1 MKVRIWQEQADL
13 FEISVLEQTV
23 EVSPAPMRELQ
34 SDVAIQVVLIGKAL
48 VSERLAEIRSLFEAI
63 FKSGR
68 TILVV
73 PPFGD
78 LDVGRYLDTPVG
90 VRFLRRTPDATV
102 RLVDTAL
109 GLPPARALSVRSDHV
124 IETALGAGLI
134 ATDGSGKP
142 VALRYQPR
150 NTSGAAI
157 LCTTQLLSYTALSN
171 EEDRQALL
179 AVLVAHRGGDLVEAA
194 TTSVGDVV
202 PIDAGH
208 VATMLVALAAE
219 RNVDPTR
226 LRMVAKTF
234 LQLSLDAET
243 VERVLE
249 HLEAEGILTR
259 GSEGERRVQKEMLE
273 GALDDLGLHACA
285 RDLQEIVEDQP
296 EVRT

>member
-34 SDVAIQVVLIGKAL
+34 SDVAIPVVLIGKAL

-90 VRFLRRTPDATV
+90 VRLLRRTPDATV
-102 RLVDTAL
+102 RLVDAAL
-109 GLPPARALSVRSDHV
+109 GLPPGKALSVRSDHV

-179 AVLVAHRGGDLVEAA
+179 AVLVGHRGGDVVEAA

-202 PIDAGH
+202 PVDAGH

-259 GSEGERRVQKEMLE
+259 GSEGERRVQEEMLE

-285 RDLQEIVEDQP
+285 RELQEIVEDQP

>member
-23 EVSPAPMRELQ
+23 EVAPAPMRELQ
-34 SDVAIQVVLIGKAL
+34 SDVAIPVVLIGKAL
-48 VSERLAEIRSLFEAI
+48 VSERLPEIRSLFEAI

-90 VRFLRRTPDATV
+90 VRLLRRTPDATV

-109 GLPPARALSVRSDHV
+109 GLPPARPLSVRSDHV

-179 AVLVAHRGGDLVEAA
+179 AVLVGHRGGDVVEAA
-194 TTSVGDVV
+194 TTSVGDVAPV
-202 PIDAGH
+202 DAGH

-259 GSEGERRVQKEMLE
+259 GSEGERRVREEMLE

-285 RDLQEIVEDQP
+285 RELQEIVEDQP

>member
-13 FEISVLEQTV
+13 FEISVLEQTA
-23 EVSPAPMRELQ
+23 EVSPAPMRELLTDLA
-34 SDVAIQVVLIGKAL
+34 SPVVLIGKAL
-48 VSERLAEIRSLFEAI
+48 ASERLAEFRSLFDAI

-68 TILVV
+68 SILVV

-90 VRFLRRTPDATV
+90 MRLLRRTPDATA

-109 GLPPARALSVRSDHV
+109 GLPVGRARSVRSDHV

-142 VALRYQPR
+142 VASRYQPR
-150 NTSGAAI
+150 NTSGAAL
-157 LCTTQLLSYTALSN
+157 LCTAQLLSYTALSN

-179 AVLVAHRGGDLVEAA
+179 AALLSQRGGDVVEVA
-194 TTSVGDVV
+194 TTSVSDAV
-202 PIDAGH
+202 PVDSGH
-208 VATMLVALAAE
+208 VATMLVALAAA
-219 RNVDPTR
+219 RSVDPTR
-226 LRMVAKTF
+226 LRMVAEKF

-243 VERVLE
+243 TEHVLE
-249 HLEAEGILTR
+249 RLEADGILTR
-259 GSEGERRVQKEMLE
+259 GGEGDRRVHEEMLE
-273 GALDDLGLHACA
+273 GALDALGLHACA
-285 RDLQEIVEDQP
+285 RELQEIVQDQP